1 MNKHISVWCQPRSG
15 SSAYCNH
22 LKTTGKV
29 FTDGA
34 QEFMSASTFWPM
46 LQEPGIKPDTFNI
59 SFQSYPFD
67 NEVRT
72 NADNDP
78 LQVYDTVKNTYNPN
92 WIWTDWKL
100 TERGIKPFYNRNIP
114 RHYIEN
120 AKERTWAQDLL
131 SKAKVSEAI
140 KLYDFDGFEFEDIK
154 YDTVHHLLIRDPL
167 DTALSQLVAY
177 ITMVWHQESGDEN
190 KVRIKD
196 TISFKP
202 NKNKIHERTPYQ
214 WAEHCYNQNINM
226 LETLGDKVD
235 CIVKY
240 EDIVFKNNRFKK
252 MHTLQEKL
260 SICQDLHCL
269 DDMRNN
275 YNKRLDSLL

>member
-29 FTDGA
+29 FTDVS
-34 QEFMSASTFWPM
+34 QEFMSAHTFWPM
-46 LQEPGIKPDTFNI
+46 LKEPGIEPDTFNI
-59 SFQSYPFD
+59 SFQSYPDD
-67 NEVRT
+67 NEVKEIS
-72 NADNDP
+72 NNDP
-78 LQVYDTVKNTYNPN
+78 FRVYKTIRNRHNPN

-100 TERGIKPFYNRNIP
+100 TERGIKPFYNRSIP
-114 RHYIEN
+114 THCIEDT
-120 AKERTWAQDLL
+120 KERTWAQDLL
-131 SKAKVSEAI
+131 SKSKVSEAI
-140 KLYDFDGFEFEDIK
+140 KLYDFDEFNFQDIK

-167 DTALSQLVAY
+167 DTALSQVVAY
-177 ITMVWHQESGDEN
+177 TTMVWHQESNDES

-196 TISFKP
+196 TISFNP
-202 NKNKIHERTPYQ
+202 NENKIHERTPYE
-214 WAEHCYNQNINM
+214 WAEHCHNQNINM

-240 EDIVFKNNRFKK
+240 EDIDFKNNRFKK

-260 SICQDLHCL
+260 DICNDLHFL